1 MKKLISI
8 LLVFTLVFSSM
19 ALIANAEEVKTECQG
34 NCEICPS
41 IVVPGIGQSNV
52 WILDEN
58 GDYLLDD
65 DGERVSAFPAY
76 FDITSIITKV
86 IAPALLTLVMQK
98 DIGLSSALCNVVRDA
113 FAVNACD
120 ETGKNTG
127 NFEVEKYLYSVA
139 ECSEYEKKQ
148 IYNNVPLQA
157 YADQVGEDHLYY
169 FAYNSFGNNID
180 IVNELYDYIQM
191 VKKETGHDK
200 VNIVPISMGGSIAN
214 GLFDYHP
221 DVMDDIQKVV
231 YIVPALNGSTIVG
244 DLYTKNFTFFNTE
257 FLYNGFLESLMDEED
272 ARMIEVIARIL
283 PDEVLDGALHN
294 VANCLVEE
302 VAANITALWGLC
314 PKEYYPE
321 ASKALLADKP
331 EIKKQTDKFYQAQLN
346 SNKNIQTLIDKGA
359 EVFNIV
365 DYDVP
370 LYQIG
375 GSWNDDNGDGV
386 IHLSSTSM
394 GAKSAIVGETLGKD
408 YKQANTSK
416 NCSDPTHNHISPD
429 NVVDASVGLL
439 PDTTFYFDGQN
450 HEKTARNDI
459 IISLATRILA
469 TDDIHDV
476 YSTPDYPQF
485 NGSRDTRG
493 LKNNYIPAAKA
504 VDTSTL
510 SPEVAKELATAIEEA
525 EEYVNGTISYSGQH
539 LDVEQKL
546 IDAMVKAGAWTIE
559 EKEEPMPVFS
569 TISLLLYDNFGTDGY
584 SEIVA
589 NFYTGFINFIVSDVV
604 KPLLGTI

>member
-127 NFEVEKYLYSVA
+127 NFELEKYLYSVA

-191 VKKETGHDK
+191 VKEETGHDK

-272 ARMIEVIARIL
+272 ARIIEVIARIL

-589 NFYTGFINFIVSDVV
+589 DFYTGFINFIVSDVV